1 MPSGAAR
8 GADTVGSWGAPS
20 PHMEGHAQ
28 GTEGQACELCW
39 LSGRPT
45 RPRGAGRV
53 AAPWRWSLRRARHVL
68 PKEVAPN
75 QGQALLGGRE
85 VSQAP
90 PPVSLPGHHY
100 RCADFG
106 RRSGGAGASGAPAF
120 RLPIPD
126 CGSVAQVTVL
136 GGGPSP
142 GGSVLGMGPA
152 SLCLCTPHPAPHL
165 LSKQNIKI
173 QRRKLKCRNLGRIW
187 APVSLRVGDGDG
199 AREAVRA

>member
-1 MPSGAAR
+1 MQTPSVAGGPRPLTWRDTLRAQKVKLVSSAGSR
-8 GADTVGSWGAPS
+8 GAPHGPGALGGWRHPGGGLCAEPGTSCRRRWPQTKGKLCWGAVRS
-20 PHMEGHAQ
+20 A
-28 GTEGQACELCW
+28 
-39 LSGRPT
+39 RP
-45 RPRGAGRV
+45 
-53 AAPWRWSLRRARHVL
+53 
-68 PKEVAPN
+68 
-75 QGQALLGGRE
+75 
-85 VSQAP
+85 P

-142 GGSVLGMGPA
+142 GGSVLGVGPA